1 MNTNQS
7 QLSYL
12 IGKARRT
19 GEPQELVVGSD
30 TFTVKVIQANRKCY
44 DYEPTP
50 TATVL
55 LNGKRINRQAALNLL
70 S

>member
-1 MNTNQS
+1 MDTNQRE
-7 QLSYL
+7 LNYL

-19 GEPQELVVGSD
+19 GEQQELVVGND

-50 TATVL
+50 TATVF
-55 LNGKRINRQAALNLL
+55 LNGKRISRQAALVLL
-70 S
+70 N